1 MVWTFRYR
9 LAQFSDFWGKIHTIQ
24 MKLVEIHWKNTL
36 IKSWKHLILK
46 VFKIYSNK
54 SCSNQVLRKLVKH
67 HNSQNVKKRLQY
79 SIYNTLWFTPWG
91 VFLTSFN
98 KIHTTFHTK
107 FRLFSTICQV
117 YQGFKKKEIRQ

>member
-1 MVWTFRYR
+1 MLIVK
-9 LAQFSDFWGKIHTIQ
+9 DI
-24 MKLVEIHWKNTL
+24 KLQ
-36 IKSWKHLILK
+36 
-46 VFKIYSNK
+46 YSLYK
-54 SCSNQVLRKLVKH
+54 GLVIA
-67 HNSQNVKKRLQY
+67 QNVKKRLQY

-117 YQGFKKKEIRQ
+117 YQGFK